1 MNRILGG
8 PPARLAAG
16 LAALSL
22 TWLTASADPGQHPP
36 ALPSAA
42 ARIDGTIAVT
52 INATRLKH
60 WGVPGA
66 DAAFVPDTD
75 RSAYAES
82 IRAAAG
88 ALALCSALSAASGRD
103 RSIASA
109 PVDGDA
115 NLEHRSGDEELMTF
129 VVTLADAKPTRGT
142 LYICSQPVF
151 AMMSRG
157 AYPRESFY
165 QVSAARNLWWSGYR
179 LSLRPGERA
188 SVHLTASVDAS
199 DW

>member
-8 PPARLAAG
+8 PSARLAAG

-22 TWLTASADPGQHPP
+22 TWLPPSPALGQHPP
-36 ALPSAA
+36 ALPNGPS
-42 ARIDGTIAVT
+42 RIDGTIAVT

-66 DAAFVPDTD
+66 DAAFVPDVD
-75 RSAYAES
+75 RSAYAER
-82 IRAAAG
+82 IRAAAT
-88 ALALCSALSAASGRD
+88 ARALCSALSAAAGRD

-115 NLEHRSGDEELMTF
+115 NLDHRSGDEELMTF
-129 VVTLADAKPTRGT
+129 IVIIADAKPTRGT
-142 LYICSQPVF
+142 LYVCSQPVF
-151 AMMSRG
+151 AMMSQG
-157 AYPRESFY
+157 AYPRERFY
-165 QVSAARNLWWSGYR
+165 QVGTERNLWWTGYR
-179 LSLRPGERA
+179 LSLRPGESTLVR
-188 SVHLTASVDAS
+188 LTASVDAS